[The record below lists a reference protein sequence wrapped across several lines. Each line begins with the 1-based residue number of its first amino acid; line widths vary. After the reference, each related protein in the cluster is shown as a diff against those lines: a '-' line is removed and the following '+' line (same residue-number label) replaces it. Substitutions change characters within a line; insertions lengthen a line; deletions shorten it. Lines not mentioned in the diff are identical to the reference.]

1 MGLIAERVESNTM
14 NLTSCFFVMAALLV
28 MCESEAQFG
37 FGGGVAVSNCVGSN
51 CNHNNAFGR
60 LTSGG
65 IGGSRFG
72 GGVAINNCVGSN
84 CNQNNSFK
92 RTSSGGL
99 AINNC
104 VGSNCNSNNFFGRQR
119 RLVLEKVLAG
129 VEEESVD
136 EKRQL
141 LEEIL
146 TEVEEEE
153 LSGERKQPSLD
164 FIGSSSGLESPSRV
178 HDLLKQIVEKLNE
191 LSSKLGSSAR
201 SALPTFPAGTKF
213 YTSDGRGGL
222 SAIRAPVIS
231 VPLEKSHFDNDPVK
245 RTEEIGEQIISL
257 TEQVKSQFE
266 INPVKRTEEIS
277 GQINFL
283 TEQERREITKLLL
296 KKLLV

>member
-1 MGLIAERVESNTM
+1 MGQSPLIAERVESNSM

-60 LTSGG
+60 LT
-65 IGGSRFG
+65 
-72 GGVAINNCVGSN
+72 
-84 CNQNNSFK
+84 
-92 RTSSGGL
+92 SGGL

-153 LSGERKQPSLD
+153 LSGERKQP
-164 FIGSSSGLESPSRV
+164 
-178 HDLLKQIVEKLNE
+178 
-191 LSSKLGSSAR
+191 
-201 SALPTFPAGTKF
+201 
-213 YTSDGRGGL
+213 
-222 SAIRAPVIS
+222 
-231 VPLEKSHFDNDPVK
+231 PL
-245 RTEEIGEQIISL
+245 
-257 TEQVKSQFE
+257 
-266 INPVKRTEEIS
+266 
-277 GQINFL
+277 
-283 TEQERREITKLLL
+283 
-296 KKLLV
+296 